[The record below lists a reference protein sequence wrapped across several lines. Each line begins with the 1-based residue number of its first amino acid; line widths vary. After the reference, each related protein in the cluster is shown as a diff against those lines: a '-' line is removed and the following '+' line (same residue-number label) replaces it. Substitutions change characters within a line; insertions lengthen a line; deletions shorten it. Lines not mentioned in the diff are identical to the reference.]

1 MKQYII
7 GSMLL
12 SSILLASCSLDETP
26 RSKFSEKEAFST
38 SKLVYVNSVANVYS
52 SIGNGLYGSDGGSVH
67 TFQEFSSDASMI
79 PGRQGDW
86 VDGGAW
92 QNIFLHNFESS
103 VSKYN
108 DVWNNLYRV
117 IGLANSSI
125 DRLNKYLGEHPEYA
139 EYVYELRALRA
150 VYYYYVMDLFG
161 QVPLVVSSEVSANE
175 VNQSNRSDV
184 FKFVTSELAECIPH
198 LSDSKSQNEGEYYGR
213 ITKAVAYMCMAKCAI
228 NAPVYTIDDTNPTSY
243 SAFVGTDKSGKATA
257 SEEQGKTVS
266 EMGKNIN
273 ITLDGETRN
282 AWETAVYCAD
292 QIASLGYRLQ
302 PSYADNFIVANQNSV
317 ENIWTRPND
326 CVNYKIDDYNIVR
339 TLHYNHGGAIGY
351 QGWNGACSSK
361 QQMLVYG
368 YGTANPDPRLKLN
381 FYTDKDYMEET
392 GKAVEDGAVKG
403 KDLEYMPLAVKVD
416 FTATD
421 DPHAMK
427 CAGARMK
434 KYEFD
439 KSTTQQYSFNNDL
452 VIWRYADALL
462 LKAEAE
468 YRMGNKA
475 EALTIV
481 NEVRGRV
488 AATPRTELTLNDIL
502 NERMLELAWEGV
514 RRQDQIRFCTFT
526 EPTADRFKGVTHNAS
541 AGDYNDDTQGYTM
554 VYPIPYAVLN
564 LNKKLHQ
571 NPGYTK

>member
-26 RSKFSEKEAFST
+26 RSKFSEEEAFST
-38 SKLVYVNSVANVYS
+38 PKLVYVNTVANVYS

-161 QVPLVVSSEVSANE
+161 QVPLVVSSQVSANE

-228 NAPVYTIDDTNPTSY
+228 NAPVYTIDDTTPTSY

-273 ITLDGETRN
+273 ITLDGKTRN
-282 AWETAVYCAD
+282 AWKTAVYCAD

-302 PSYADNFIVANQNSV
+302 PSYADNFIVTNQNSV

-326 CVNYKIDDYNIVR
+326 CVNYKIEDYNIVR

-351 QGWNGACSSK
+351 EGWNGACSSK
-361 QQMLVYG
+361 QQMLVYD
-368 YGTANPDPRLKLN
+368 YGTDNPDPRLKLN

-392 GKAVEDGAVKG
+392 GKAVEDGATG
-403 KDLEYMPLAVKVD
+403 KDLEYMPMAVKVD
-416 FTATD
+416 FSAAD

-439 KSTTQQYSFNNDL
+439 KSATQQYSFNNDL
-452 VIWRYADALL
+452 VIWRYADVLL

-481 NEVRGRV
+481 NEVRARV

-514 RRQDQIRFCTFT
+514 RRPDQIRFCTFT

-564 LNKKLHQ
+564 LNKKLNQ

>member
-26 RSKFSEKEAFST
+26 RSKFSEEEAFST
-38 SKLVYVNSVANVYS
+38 PKLVYVNTVANVYS

-67 TFQEFSSDASMI
+67 TFQEFSSDAGMI

-228 NAPVYTIDDTNPTSY
+228 NAPVYNIDDTNPTSY

-392 GKAVEDGAVKG
+392 GKAVEDGATG

-416 FTATD
+416 FTAAD

-427 CAGARMK
+427 CSGARMK

-452 VIWRYADALL
+452 VIWRYADVLL

>member
-326 CVNYKIDDYNIVR
+326 CVNYKIEDYNIVR

-392 GKAVEDGAVKG
+392 GKAVEDGATDKP
-403 KDLEYMPLAVKVD
+403 LEYMPLAVKVD
-416 FTATD
+416 FSAAD

-481 NEVRGRV
+481 NEVRARV

-502 NERMLELAWEGV
+502 DERMLELAWEGV
-514 RRQDQIRFCTFT
+514 RRPDQIRFCTFT

-564 LNKKLHQ
+564 LNKKLDQ

>member
-26 RSKFSEKEAFST
+26 RSKFSEEEAFST
-38 SKLVYVNSVANVYS
+38 PKLVYVNTVANVYS

-139 EYVYELRALRA
+139 DYVYELRALRA

-161 QVPLVVSSEVSANE
+161 QVPLVVSSQVSANE

-228 NAPVYTIDDTNPTSY
+228 NAPVYTIDDTTPTSY
-243 SAFVGTDKSGKATA
+243 SAFVGTDKSGNATA

-266 EMGKNIN
+266 EMGKKIN

-282 AWETAVYCAD
+282 AWETAAYCAD

-326 CVNYKIDDYNIVR
+326 CVNYKIEDYNIVR

-392 GKAVEDGAVKG
+392 GKAVEDGATDKP
-403 KDLEYMPLAVKVD
+403 LEYMPLAVKVD
-416 FTATD
+416 FSAAD

-481 NEVRGRV
+481 NEVRARV

-502 NERMLELAWEGV
+502 DERMLELAWEGV
-514 RRQDQIRFCTFT
+514 RRPDQIRFCTFT

-564 LNKKLHQ
+564 LNKKLDQ

>member
-12 SSILLASCSLDETP
+12 SSILLASCSLEETP
-26 RSKFSEKEAFST
+26 RSKFSEQEAFST
-38 SKLVYVNSVANVYS
+38 PKLTYVNTVANVYS

-86 VDGGAW
+86 LDGGAW

-139 EYVYELRALRA
+139 DYVYELRALRA
-150 VYYYYVMDLFG
+150 IYYYYVMDLFG
-161 QVPLVVSSEVSANE
+161 QVPLVVSSEVNANE
-175 VNQSNRSDV
+175 VAQSNRSDV

-198 LSDSKSQNEGEYYGR
+198 LSGQKSQNEGEYYGR

-228 NAPVYTIDDTNPTSY
+228 NAPVYTIDDTTPTCY

-257 SEEQGKTVS
+257 SEEQGKTIS

-282 AWETAVYCAD
+282 AWETAAYCAD

-326 CVNYKIDDYNIVR
+326 CVNYKIEDYNIVR

-392 GKAVEDGAVKG
+392 GKAVEDGATG

-416 FTATD
+416 FSADD

-462 LKAEAE
+462 LKAEAA

-481 NEVRGRV
+481 NEIRARV

-502 NERMLELAWEGV
+502 DERMLELAWEGV
-514 RRQDQIRFCTFT
+514 RRPDQIRFCTFT
-526 EPTADRFKGVTHNAS
+526 EPTVDRFNGVTHNAS
-541 AGDYNDDTQGYTM
+541 AGDYNDDTQGYTI

-564 LNKKLHQ
+564 LNKNLKQ

>member
-26 RSKFSEKEAFST
+26 RSKFSEEEAFST
-38 SKLVYVNSVANVYS
+38 PKLVYVNTVANVYS

-161 QVPLVVSSEVSANE
+161 QVPLVVSSQVSANE
-175 VNQSNRSDV
+175 VEQSNRSDV

-228 NAPVYTIDDTNPTSY
+228 NAPVYTIDDTTPTSY

-282 AWETAVYCAD
+282 AWETAAYCAD

-326 CVNYKIDDYNIVR
+326 CVNYKIEDYNIVR

-392 GKAVEDGAVKG
+392 GKAVEDGATDKP
-403 KDLEYMPLAVKVD
+403 LEYMPLAVKVD

-564 LNKKLHQ
+564 LNKKLNQ

>member
-12 SSILLASCSLDETP
+12 SSILLASCSLEETP
-26 RSKFSEKEAFST
+26 RSKFSEQEAFST
-38 SKLVYVNSVANVYS
+38 PKLVYVNTVANVYS

-125 DRLNKYLGEHPEYA
+125 DRLNKYLDEHPEYA

-161 QVPLVVSSEVSANE
+161 QVPLVVSSQVSANE
-175 VNQSNRSDV
+175 VAQSNRSDV

-228 NAPVYTIDDTNPTSY
+228 NAPVYTIDDTTPTSY

-273 ITLDGETRN
+273 ITLDGKTRN
-282 AWETAVYCAD
+282 AWETAAYCAD

-326 CVNYKIDDYNIVR
+326 CVNYKIEDCNIVR

-392 GKAVEDGAVKG
+392 GKAVEDGATDKP
-403 KDLEYMPLAVKVD
+403 LEYMPLAVKVD
-416 FTATD
+416 FTAAD

-427 CAGARMK
+427 CSGARMK

-502 NERMLELAWEGV
+502 DERMLELAWEGV

-564 LNKKLHQ
+564 LNKKLGQ

>member
-26 RSKFSEKEAFST
+26 RSKFSEEEAFST
-38 SKLVYVNSVANVYS
+38 PKLVYVNTVANVYS
-52 SIGNGLYGSDGGSVH
+52 SIGNGVYGSDGGSVH

-139 EYVYELRALRA
+139 DYVYELRALRA
-150 VYYYYVMDLFG
+150 VYYYYVMDFFG

-175 VNQSNRSDV
+175 VEQSNRSDV

-228 NAPVYTIDDTNPTSY
+228 NAPVYTIDDTTPTSY

-326 CVNYKIDDYNIVR
+326 CVNYKIEDYNIVR

-392 GKAVEDGAVKG
+392 GKAVEDGATDKP
-403 KDLEYMPLAVKVD
+403 LEYMPLAVKVD
-416 FTATD
+416 FTAAD

-427 CAGARMK
+427 CSGARMK

-468 YRMGNKA
+468 YRMDNKA

-502 NERMLELAWEGV
+502 DERMLELAWEGV

-564 LNKKLHQ
+564 LNKKLDQ

>member
-26 RSKFSEKEAFST
+26 RSKFSEEEAFST
-38 SKLVYVNSVANVYS
+38 PKLVYVNTVANVYS

-175 VNQSNRSDV
+175 VEQSNRSDV

-228 NAPVYTIDDTNPTSY
+228 NAPVYTIDDTAPTSY
-243 SAFVGTDKSGKATA
+243 CAFVGTDKSGKATA

-326 CVNYKIDDYNIVR
+326 CVNYKIEDYNIVR

-392 GKAVEDGAVKG
+392 GKAVEDGATDKP
-403 KDLEYMPLAVKVD
+403 LEYMPLAVKVD
-416 FTATD
+416 FTAAD

-427 CAGARMK
+427 CSGARMK

-502 NERMLELAWEGV
+502 DERMLELAWEGV

-564 LNKKLHQ
+564 LNKKLDQ

>member
-26 RSKFSEKEAFST
+26 RSKFSEEEAFST
-38 SKLVYVNSVANVYS
+38 PKLVYVNTVANVYS

-139 EYVYELRALRA
+139 DYVYELRALRA

-175 VNQSNRSDV
+175 VEQSNRSDV

-228 NAPVYTIDDTNPTSY
+228 NAPVYTIDDTTPTSY
-243 SAFVGTDKSGKATA
+243 SAFVGTDKSGKATV

-282 AWETAVYCAD
+282 AWETAAYCAD

-326 CVNYKIDDYNIVR
+326 CVNYKIEDYNIVR

-392 GKAVEDGAVKG
+392 GKAVEDGATDKP
-403 KDLEYMPLAVKVD
+403 LEYMPLAVKVD
-416 FTATD
+416 FSAAD

-481 NEVRGRV
+481 NEVRARV

-502 NERMLELAWEGV
+502 DERMLELAWEGV
-514 RRQDQIRFCTFT
+514 RRPDQIRFCTFT

-564 LNKKLHQ
+564 LNKKLNQ

>member
-12 SSILLASCSLDETP
+12 SSILLASCSLEETP
-26 RSKFSEKEAFST
+26 RSKFSEQEAFST
-38 SKLVYVNSVANVYS
+38 PKLVYVNTVANVYS

-86 VDGGAW
+86 LDGGAW

-103 VSKYN
+103 VSKYK

-139 EYVYELRALRA
+139 DYVYELRALRA
-150 VYYYYVMDLFG
+150 IYYYYVMDLFG
-161 QVPLVVSSEVSANE
+161 QVPLVVSSEVNANE
-175 VNQSNRSDV
+175 VAQSNRSDV

-198 LSDSKSQNEGEYYGR
+198 LSGQKSQNEGEYYGR

-228 NAPVYTIDDTNPTSY
+228 NAPVYTIDDTTPTCY

-257 SEEQGKTVS
+257 SEEQGKTIS
-266 EMGKNIN
+266 EMGKKIN

-282 AWETAVYCAD
+282 AWETAAYCAD

-326 CVNYKIDDYNIVR
+326 CVNYKIEDYNIVR

-392 GKAVEDGAVKG
+392 GKAVEDGATG

-416 FTATD
+416 FSADD

-462 LKAEAE
+462 LKAEAA

-481 NEVRGRV
+481 NEIRARV

-502 NERMLELAWEGV
+502 DERMLELAWEGV
-514 RRQDQIRFCTFT
+514 RRPDQIRFCTFT
-526 EPTADRFKGVTHNAS
+526 EPTVDRFNGVTHNAS
-541 AGDYNDDTQGYTM
+541 AGDYNDDTQGYTI

-564 LNKKLHQ
+564 LNKNLKQ

>member
-26 RSKFSEKEAFST
+26 RSKFSEEEAFST
-38 SKLVYVNSVANVYS
+38 PKLVYVNTVANVYS

-117 IGLANSSI
+117 IGLANFSI

-161 QVPLVVSSEVSANE
+161 QVPLVVSSQVSANE

-257 SEEQGKTVS
+257 SEEQGETVS
-266 EMGKNIN
+266 KMGKKIN
-273 ITLDGETRN
+273 ITLDGKTRN
-282 AWETAVYCAD
+282 AWETAAYCAD

-326 CVNYKIDDYNIVR
+326 CVNYKIEDYNIVR
-339 TLHYNHGGAIGY
+339 TLHYSHGNAIGY

-361 QQMLVYG
+361 QQMQVYG

-392 GKAVEDGAVKG
+392 GKAVEDGATG

-416 FTATD
+416 FSAAD

-564 LNKKLHQ
+564 LNKKLGQ

>member
-26 RSKFSEKEAFST
+26 RSKFSEEEAFST
-38 SKLVYVNSVANVYS
+38 PKLVYVNTVANVYS
-52 SIGNGLYGSDGGSVH
+52 SIDNGLYGSDGGSVH

-161 QVPLVVSSEVSANE
+161 QVPLVVSSAVSANDVE
-175 VNQSNRSDV
+175 QSNRSDV

-228 NAPVYTIDDTNPTSY
+228 NAPVYTIDDTTPTSY

-273 ITLDGETRN
+273 ITLDGKTRN

-326 CVNYKIDDYNIVR
+326 CVNYKIEDYNIVR

-351 QGWNGACSSK
+351 EGWNGACSSK
-361 QQMLVYG
+361 QQMLVYD

-392 GKAVEDGAVKG
+392 GKAVEDGATG
-403 KDLEYMPLAVKVD
+403 KDLEYMPMAVKVD
-416 FTATD
+416 FSAAD

-439 KSTTQQYSFNNDL
+439 KSATQQYSFNNDL

-502 NERMLELAWEGV
+502 DERMLELAWEGV

-564 LNKKLHQ
+564 LNKKLNQ

>member
-26 RSKFSEKEAFST
+26 RSKFSEEEAFST
-38 SKLVYVNSVANVYS
+38 PKLVYVNTVANVYS

-125 DRLNKYLGEHPEYA
+125 DRLNKYLDEHPEYA

-161 QVPLVVSSEVSANE
+161 QVPLVVSSQVSANE
-175 VNQSNRSDV
+175 VAQSNRSDV

-228 NAPVYTIDDTNPTSY
+228 NAPVYTIDDTTPTSY

-273 ITLDGETRN
+273 ITLDGKTRN
-282 AWETAVYCAD
+282 AWETAAYCAD

-326 CVNYKIDDYNIVR
+326 CVNYKIEDYNIVR

-392 GKAVEDGAVKG
+392 GKAVEDGATDKP
-403 KDLEYMPLAVKVD
+403 LEYMPLAVKVD
-416 FTATD
+416 FSAAD

-481 NEVRGRV
+481 NEVRARV

-502 NERMLELAWEGV
+502 DERMLELAWEGV
-514 RRQDQIRFCTFT
+514 RRPDQIRFCTFT
-526 EPTADRFKGVTHNAS
+526 EPTADRFNGVTHNAS

-564 LNKKLHQ
+564 LNKNLKQ

>member
-12 SSILLASCSLDETP
+12 SSILLASCSLEETP
-26 RSKFSEKEAFST
+26 RSKFSEEEAFST
-38 SKLVYVNSVANVYS
+38 PKLVYVNTVANVYS

-86 VDGGAW
+86 LDGGAW

-139 EYVYELRALRA
+139 DYVYELRALRA
-150 VYYYYVMDLFG
+150 IYYYYVMDLFG
-161 QVPLVVSSEVSANE
+161 QVPLVVSSEVNANE
-175 VNQSNRSDV
+175 VAQSNRSDV

-198 LSDSKSQNEGEYYGR
+198 LSGQKSQNEGEYYGR

-228 NAPVYTIDDTNPTSY
+228 NAPVYTIDDTTPTCY

-257 SEEQGKTVS
+257 SEEQGKTIS
-266 EMGKNIN
+266 EMGKKIN

-282 AWETAVYCAD
+282 AWETAAYCAD

-326 CVNYKIDDYNIVR
+326 CVNYKIEDYNIVR

-392 GKAVEDGAVKG
+392 GKAVEDGATG

-416 FTATD
+416 FSADD

-462 LKAEAE
+462 LKAEAA

-481 NEVRGRV
+481 NEIRARV

-502 NERMLELAWEGV
+502 DERMLELAWEGV
-514 RRQDQIRFCTFT
+514 RRPDQIRFCTFT
-526 EPTADRFKGVTHNAS
+526 EPTVDRFNGVTHNAS

-564 LNKKLHQ
+564 LNKNLKQ

>member
-257 SEEQGKTVS
+257 SEDQGKTVS

-326 CVNYKIDDYNIVR
+326 CVNYKIEDYNIVR

-392 GKAVEDGAVKG
+392 GKAVEDGATG

-416 FTATD
+416 FSAED

-481 NEVRGRV
+481 NEVRARV

-502 NERMLELAWEGV
+502 DERMLELAWEGV
-514 RRQDQIRFCTFT
+514 RRPDQIRFCTFT
-526 EPTADRFKGVTHNAS
+526 EPTADRFNGVTHNAS

>member
-26 RSKFSEKEAFST
+26 RSKFSEEEAFST
-38 SKLVYVNSVANVYS
+38 PKLVYVNTVANVYS

-139 EYVYELRALRA
+139 DYVYELRALRA

-175 VNQSNRSDV
+175 VEQSNRSDV

-228 NAPVYTIDDTNPTSY
+228 NAPVYTIDDTTPTSY
-243 SAFVGTDKSGKATA
+243 SAFVGIDKSGKATA
-257 SEEQGKTVS
+257 SEEQGNAIS
-266 EMGKNIN
+266 EMGKKIN

-282 AWETAVYCAD
+282 AWETAAYCAD

-326 CVNYKIDDYNIVR
+326 CVNYKIEDYNIVR

-392 GKAVEDGAVKG
+392 GKAVEDGATDKP
-403 KDLEYMPLAVKVD
+403 LEYMPLAVKVD
-416 FTATD
+416 FSAAD

-481 NEVRGRV
+481 NEVRARV

-502 NERMLELAWEGV
+502 DERMLELAWEGV

>member
-26 RSKFSEKEAFST
+26 RSKFSEEEAFST
-38 SKLVYVNSVANVYS
+38 PKLVYVNTVANVYS

-161 QVPLVVSSEVSANE
+161 QVPLVVSSQVSANE

-228 NAPVYTIDDTNPTSY
+228 NAPVYTIDDTTPTSY

-326 CVNYKIDDYNIVR
+326 CVNYKIEDYNIVR

-392 GKAVEDGAVKG
+392 GKAVEDGATDKP
-403 KDLEYMPLAVKVD
+403 LEYMPLAVKVD
-416 FTATD
+416 FAAAD

-502 NERMLELAWEGV
+502 DERMLELAWEGV

-564 LNKKLHQ
+564 LNKKLDQ

>member
-12 SSILLASCSLDETP
+12 SSILLASCSLEETP
-26 RSKFSEKEAFST
+26 RSKFSEQEAFST
-38 SKLVYVNSVANVYS
+38 PKLVYVNTVANVYS
-52 SIGNGLYGSDGGSVH
+52 SIGNGLYGSDDGSEH
-67 TFQEFSSDASMI
+67 TFQEFSSDASI
-79 PGRQGDW
+79 NPGRKGDW
-86 VDGGAW
+86 LEGGAW

-139 EYVYELRALRA
+139 DYVYELRALRA
-150 VYYYYVMDLFG
+150 IYYYYVMDLFG
-161 QVPLVVSSEVSANE
+161 QVPLVVSSEVNANE
-175 VNQSNRSDV
+175 VAQSNRSDV

-198 LSDSKSQNEGEYYGR
+198 LSGQKSQNEGEYYGR

-228 NAPVYTIDDTNPTSY
+228 NAPVYTIDDTTPTCY

-257 SEEQGKTVS
+257 SEEQGKTIS
-266 EMGKNIN
+266 EMGKKIN

-282 AWETAVYCAD
+282 AWETAAYCAD

-326 CVNYKIDDYNIVR
+326 CVNYKIEDYNIVR

-392 GKAVEDGAVKG
+392 GKAVEDGATG

-416 FTATD
+416 FSADD

-462 LKAEAE
+462 LKAEAA

-481 NEVRGRV
+481 NEIRARV

-502 NERMLELAWEGV
+502 DERMLELAWEGV
-514 RRQDQIRFCTFT
+514 RRPDQIRFCTFT
-526 EPTADRFKGVTHNAS
+526 EPTVDRFNGVTHNAS

-564 LNKKLHQ
+564 LNKKLKQ

>member
-26 RSKFSEKEAFST
+26 RSKFSEEEAFST
-38 SKLVYVNSVANVYS
+38 PKLVYVNTVANVYS

-125 DRLNKYLGEHPEYA
+125 DRLNKYLDEHPEYA

-161 QVPLVVSSEVSANE
+161 QVPLVVSSQVSANE
-175 VNQSNRSDV
+175 VAQSNRSDV

-228 NAPVYTIDDTNPTSY
+228 NAPVYTIDDTTPTSY

-273 ITLDGETRN
+273 ITLDGKTRN
-282 AWETAVYCAD
+282 AWETAAYCAD
-292 QIASLGYRLQ
+292 QIANLGYRLQ

-326 CVNYKIDDYNIVR
+326 CVNYKIEDYNIVR

-392 GKAVEDGAVKG
+392 GKAVEDGATDKP
-403 KDLEYMPLAVKVD
+403 LEYMPLAVKVD
-416 FTATD
+416 FTADD

-427 CAGARMK
+427 CSGARMK

-481 NEVRGRV
+481 NEVRDRV

-502 NERMLELAWEGV
+502 DERMLELAWEGV

-564 LNKKLHQ
+564 LNKKLGQ

>member
-26 RSKFSEKEAFST
+26 RSKFSEEEAFST
-38 SKLVYVNSVANVYS
+38 PKLVYVNTVANVYS

-139 EYVYELRALRA
+139 DYVYELRALRA

-175 VNQSNRSDV
+175 VEQSNRSDV

-266 EMGKNIN
+266 EMGRNIN
-273 ITLDGETRN
+273 IPLDGKTRN

-326 CVNYKIDDYNIVR
+326 CVNYKIEDYNIVR

-392 GKAVEDGAVKG
+392 GKAVEDGATDKP
-403 KDLEYMPLAVKVD
+403 LEYMPLAVKVD
-416 FTATD
+416 FTAAD

-427 CAGARMK
+427 CSGARMK

-564 LNKKLHQ
+564 LNKKLKQ

>member
-26 RSKFSEKEAFST
+26 RSKFSEEEAFST
-38 SKLVYVNSVANVYS
+38 PKLVYVNTVANVYS

-139 EYVYELRALRA
+139 DYVYELRALRA

-175 VNQSNRSDV
+175 VEQSNRSDV

-228 NAPVYTIDDTNPTSY
+228 NAPVYTIDDTTPTSY

-266 EMGKNIN
+266 EMGKKIN

-282 AWETAVYCAD
+282 AWETAAYCAD

-326 CVNYKIDDYNIVR
+326 CVNYKIEDYNIVR
-339 TLHYNHGGAIGY
+339 TLHYNHGDAIGY

-392 GKAVEDGAVKG
+392 GKAVEDGATDKP
-403 KDLEYMPLAVKVD
+403 LEYMPLAVKVD
-416 FTATD
+416 FSAAD

-468 YRMGNKA
+468 YRMDNKA

-481 NEVRGRV
+481 NEVRARV

-502 NERMLELAWEGV
+502 DERMLELAWEGV

-564 LNKKLHQ
+564 LNKKLDQ

>member
-26 RSKFSEKEAFST
+26 RSKFSEEEAFST
-38 SKLVYVNSVANVYS
+38 PKLVYVNTVANVYS
-52 SIGNGLYGSDGGSVH
+52 SIGNGLYGGDGGSVH

-161 QVPLVVSSEVSANE
+161 QVPLVVSSQVSANE

-228 NAPVYTIDDTNPTSY
+228 NAPVYTIDDTTPTSY

-266 EMGKNIN
+266 EMGKKIN

-282 AWETAVYCAD
+282 AWETAAYCAD

-326 CVNYKIDDYNIVR
+326 CVNYKIEDYNIVR

-392 GKAVEDGAVKG
+392 GKAVEDGATG

-416 FTATD
+416 FTAAD
-421 DPHAMK
+421 DKHAMK

-481 NEVRGRV
+481 NVVRARV

-502 NERMLELAWEGV
+502 DERMLELAWEGV
-514 RRQDQIRFCTFT
+514 RRPDQIRFCTFT
-526 EPTADRFKGVTHNAS
+526 EPTADRFNGVTHNAS

>member
-26 RSKFSEKEAFST
+26 RSKFSEEEAFST
-38 SKLVYVNSVANVYS
+38 PKLVYVNTVANVYS

-125 DRLNKYLGEHPEYA
+125 DRLNKYLDEHPEYA

-161 QVPLVVSSEVSANE
+161 QVPLVVSSQVSANE

-228 NAPVYTIDDTNPTSY
+228 NAPVYTIDDTTPTSY

-273 ITLDGETRN
+273 ITLDGKTRN
-282 AWETAVYCAD
+282 AWETAAYCAD

-326 CVNYKIDDYNIVR
+326 CVNYKIEDYNIVR

-392 GKAVEDGAVKG
+392 GKAVEDGATDKP
-403 KDLEYMPLAVKVD
+403 LEYMPLAVKVD
-416 FTATD
+416 FTAAD
-421 DPHAMK
+421 VPHAMK

-481 NEVRGRV
+481 NEVRDRV

-502 NERMLELAWEGV
+502 DERMLELAWEGV

-564 LNKKLHQ
+564 LNKKLGQ

>member
-26 RSKFSEKEAFST
+26 RSKFSEEEAFST
-38 SKLVYVNSVANVYS
+38 PKLVYVNTVANVYS

-161 QVPLVVSSEVSANE
+161 QVPLVVSSQVSANE
-175 VNQSNRSDV
+175 VEQSNRSDV

-228 NAPVYTIDDTNPTSY
+228 NAPVYTIDDTTPTSY

-282 AWETAVYCAD
+282 AWETAAYCAD

-326 CVNYKIDDYNIVR
+326 CVNYKIEDYNIVR

-392 GKAVEDGAVKG
+392 GKAVEDGATDKP
-403 KDLEYMPLAVKVD
+403 LEYMPLAVKVD

-421 DPHAMK
+421 NPHAMK

-475 EALTIV
+475 DALTIV
-481 NEVRGRV
+481 NEVRSRA

-564 LNKKLHQ
+564 LNKKLNQ

>member
-26 RSKFSEKEAFST
+26 RSKFSEEEAFST
-38 SKLVYVNSVANVYS
+38 PKLVYVNTVANVYS

-139 EYVYELRALRA
+139 DYVYELRALRA

-175 VNQSNRSDV
+175 VEQSNRSDV

-228 NAPVYTIDDTNPTSY
+228 NAPVYTIDDTTPTSY
-243 SAFVGTDKSGKATA
+243 SVFVGTDKSGKATA

-326 CVNYKIDDYNIVR
+326 CVNYKIEDYNIVR

-392 GKAVEDGAVKG
+392 GKAVEDGATDKP
-403 KDLEYMPLAVKVD
+403 LEYMPLAVKVD
-416 FTATD
+416 FSAAD

-427 CAGARMK
+427 CSGARMK

-502 NERMLELAWEGV
+502 DERMLELAWEGV
-514 RRQDQIRFCTFT
+514 RRPDQIRFCTFT

-564 LNKKLHQ
+564 LNKKLDQ

>member
-26 RSKFSEKEAFST
+26 RSKFSEEEAFST
-38 SKLVYVNSVANVYS
+38 PKLVYVNTVANVYS

-139 EYVYELRALRA
+139 DYVYELRALRA

-175 VNQSNRSDV
+175 VEQSNRSDV

-228 NAPVYTIDDTNPTSY
+228 NAPVYTIDDTTPTSY

-273 ITLDGETRN
+273 ITLDGKTRN
-282 AWETAVYCAD
+282 AWETAAYCAD

-326 CVNYKIDDYNIVR
+326 CVNYKIEDYNIVR

-392 GKAVEDGAVKG
+392 GKAVEDGATDKP
-403 KDLEYMPLAVKVD
+403 LEYMPLAVKVD
-416 FTATD
+416 FSAAD

-481 NEVRGRV
+481 NEVRARV

-502 NERMLELAWEGV
+502 DERMLELAWEGV
-514 RRQDQIRFCTFT
+514 RRPDQIRFCTFT

-564 LNKKLHQ
+564 LNKKLDQ

>member
-1 MKQYII
+1 
-7 GSMLL
+7 MLL

-26 RSKFSEKEAFST
+26 RSKFSEEEAFST
-38 SKLVYVNSVANVYS
+38 PKLVYVNTVANVYS

-139 EYVYELRALRA
+139 DYVYELRALRA

-175 VNQSNRSDV
+175 VEQSNRSDV

-228 NAPVYTIDDTNPTSY
+228 NAPVYTIDDTTPTSY

-266 EMGKNIN
+266 EMGKKNN
-273 ITLDGETRN
+273 ITLDGKTRN
-282 AWETAVYCAD
+282 AWETAAYCAD

-326 CVNYKIDDYNIVR
+326 CVNYKIEDYNIVR

-392 GKAVEDGAVKG
+392 GKAVEDGATG
-403 KDLEYMPLAVKVD
+403 KDLEYMPMAVKVD
-416 FTATD
+416 FSAAD

-439 KSTTQQYSFNNDL
+439 KSATQQYSFNNDL
-452 VIWRYADALL
+452 VIWRYADVLL

-481 NEVRGRV
+481 NEVRARV

-514 RRQDQIRFCTFT
+514 RRPDQIRFCTFT

-564 LNKKLHQ
+564 LNKKLDQ

>member
-26 RSKFSEKEAFST
+26 RSKFSEEEAFST
-38 SKLVYVNSVANVYS
+38 PKLVYVNTVANVYS

-139 EYVYELRALRA
+139 DYVYELRALRA

-175 VNQSNRSDV
+175 VEQSNRSDV

-228 NAPVYTIDDTNPTSY
+228 NAPVYTIDDTTPTSY

-257 SEEQGKTVS
+257 SEEQGKNVS

-282 AWETAVYCAD
+282 AWETAAYCAD

-326 CVNYKIDDYNIVR
+326 CVNYKIEDYNIVR

-392 GKAVEDGAVKG
+392 GKAVEDGATNKP
-403 KDLEYMPLAVKVD
+403 LEYMPLAVKVD

-427 CAGARMK
+427 CSGARMK

-502 NERMLELAWEGV
+502 DERMLELAWEGV

>member
-26 RSKFSEKEAFST
+26 RSKFSEEEAFST
-38 SKLVYVNSVANVYS
+38 PKLVYVNTVANVYS

-125 DRLNKYLGEHPEYA
+125 DRLNKYLDEHPEYA

-161 QVPLVVSSEVSANE
+161 QVPLVVSSQVSANE
-175 VNQSNRSDV
+175 VAQSNRSDV

-228 NAPVYTIDDTNPTSY
+228 NAPVYTIDDTTPTSY

-266 EMGKNIN
+266 EMGKNIT

-326 CVNYKIDDYNIVR
+326 CVNYKIEDYNIVR

-392 GKAVEDGAVKG
+392 GKAVEDGATDKP
-403 KDLEYMPLAVKVD
+403 LEYMPLAVKVD
-416 FTATD
+416 FSAAD

-481 NEVRGRV
+481 NEVRARV

-514 RRQDQIRFCTFT
+514 RRPDQIRFCTFT

-564 LNKKLHQ
+564 LNKKLDQ

>member
-26 RSKFSEKEAFST
+26 RSKFSEEEAFST
-38 SKLVYVNSVANVYS
+38 PKLVYVNTVANVYS

-125 DRLNKYLGEHPEYA
+125 DRLNKYLDEHPEYA

-161 QVPLVVSSEVSANE
+161 QVPLVVSSQVSANE

-228 NAPVYTIDDTNPTSY
+228 NAPVYTIDDTTPTSY

-273 ITLDGETRN
+273 ITLDGKTRN
-282 AWETAVYCAD
+282 AWETAAYCAD

-326 CVNYKIDDYNIVR
+326 CVNYKIEDYNIVR

-392 GKAVEDGAVKG
+392 GKAVEDGATDKP
-403 KDLEYMPLAVKVD
+403 LEYMPLAVKVD
-416 FTATD
+416 FTAAD

-427 CAGARMK
+427 CSGARMK

-502 NERMLELAWEGV
+502 DERMLELAWEGV

-526 EPTADRFKGVTHNAS
+526 EPTADRFKGVPHNAS

-564 LNKKLHQ
+564 LNKKLGQ

>member
-26 RSKFSEKEAFST
+26 RSKFSEEEAFST
-38 SKLVYVNSVANVYS
+38 PKLVYVNTVANVYS

-139 EYVYELRALRA
+139 GYVYELRALRA

-228 NAPVYTIDDTNPTSY
+228 NAPVYTIDDTTPTSY

-326 CVNYKIDDYNIVR
+326 CVNYKIEDYNIVR

-392 GKAVEDGAVKG
+392 GKAVEDGATDKP
-403 KDLEYMPLAVKVD
+403 LEYMPLAVKVD
-416 FTATD
+416 FSAAD

-481 NEVRGRV
+481 NEVRARV

-502 NERMLELAWEGV
+502 DERMLELAWEGV

-564 LNKKLHQ
+564 LNKKLDQ

>member
-26 RSKFSEKEAFST
+26 RSKFSEEEAFST
-38 SKLVYVNSVANVYS
+38 PKLVYVNTVANVYS

-161 QVPLVVSSEVSANE
+161 QVPLVVSSQVSANE
-175 VNQSNRSDV
+175 VAQSNRSDV

-228 NAPVYTIDDTNPTSY
+228 NAPVYTIDDTTPTSY

-273 ITLDGETRN
+273 ITLDGKTRN
-282 AWETAVYCAD
+282 AWETAAYCAD

-326 CVNYKIDDYNIVR
+326 CVNYKIEDYNIVR

-392 GKAVEDGAVKG
+392 GKAVEDGATDKP
-403 KDLEYMPLAVKVD
+403 LEYMPLAVKVD
-416 FTATD
+416 FTAAD

-427 CAGARMK
+427 CSGARMK

-502 NERMLELAWEGV
+502 DERMLELAWEGV

-564 LNKKLHQ
+564 LNKKLDQ

>member
-26 RSKFSEKEAFST
+26 RSKFSEEEAFST
-38 SKLVYVNSVANVYS
+38 PKLVYVNTVANVYS

-125 DRLNKYLGEHPEYA
+125 DRLNKYLDEHPEYA

-175 VNQSNRSDV
+175 VEQSNRSDV

-228 NAPVYTIDDTNPTSY
+228 NAPVYTIDDTTPTSY
-243 SAFVGTDKSGKATA
+243 SVFVGTDKSGKATA

-282 AWETAVYCAD
+282 AWETAAYCAD
-292 QIASLGYRLQ
+292 QITSLGYRLQ

-326 CVNYKIDDYNIVR
+326 CVNYKIEDYNIVR

-392 GKAVEDGAVKG
+392 GKAVEDGATDKP
-403 KDLEYMPLAVKVD
+403 LEYMPLAVKVD
-416 FTATD
+416 FTAAD

-427 CAGARMK
+427 CSGARMK

-502 NERMLELAWEGV
+502 DERMLELAWEGV

-564 LNKKLHQ
+564 LNKKLGQ

>member
-26 RSKFSEKEAFST
+26 RSKFSEEEAFST
-38 SKLVYVNSVANVYS
+38 PKLVYVNTVANVYS

-125 DRLNKYLGEHPEYA
+125 DRLNKYLDEHPEYA

-161 QVPLVVSSEVSANE
+161 QVPLVVSSQVSANE
-175 VNQSNRSDV
+175 VAQSNRSDV

-228 NAPVYTIDDTNPTSY
+228 NAPVYTIDDTTPTSY

-266 EMGKNIN
+266 EMGKKIN
-273 ITLDGETRN
+273 ITLDGKTRN
-282 AWETAVYCAD
+282 AWETAAYCAD

-326 CVNYKIDDYNIVR
+326 CVNYKIEDYNIVR

-392 GKAVEDGAVKG
+392 GKAVEDGATDKP
-403 KDLEYMPLAVKVD
+403 LEYMPLAVKVD
-416 FTATD
+416 FTAAD

-427 CAGARMK
+427 CSGARMK

-502 NERMLELAWEGV
+502 DERMLELAWEGV

-564 LNKKLHQ
+564 LNKKLDQ

>member
-26 RSKFSEKEAFST
+26 RSKFSEEEAFST
-38 SKLVYVNSVANVYS
+38 PKLVYVNTVANVYS

-125 DRLNKYLGEHPEYA
+125 DRLNKYLDEHPEYA

-161 QVPLVVSSEVSANE
+161 QVPLVVSSQVSANE

-184 FKFVTSELAECIPH
+184 FKFVTSELVECIPH

-228 NAPVYTIDDTNPTSY
+228 NAPVYTIDDTTPTSY

-273 ITLDGETRN
+273 ITLDGKTRN
-282 AWETAVYCAD
+282 AWETAAYCAD

-326 CVNYKIDDYNIVR
+326 CVNYKIEDYNIVR

-392 GKAVEDGAVKG
+392 GKAVEDGATDKP
-403 KDLEYMPLAVKVD
+403 LEYMPLAVKVD
-416 FTATD
+416 FTAAD

-427 CAGARMK
+427 CSGARMK

-475 EALTIV
+475 EALIIV

-502 NERMLELAWEGV
+502 DERMLELAWEGV

-564 LNKKLHQ
+564 LNKKLGQ

>member
-26 RSKFSEKEAFST
+26 RSKFSEEEAFST
-38 SKLVYVNSVANVYS
+38 PKLVYVNTVANVYS

-125 DRLNKYLGEHPEYA
+125 DRLNKYLSEHPEYA

-161 QVPLVVSSEVSANE
+161 QVPLVVSSAVSANDVE
-175 VNQSNRSDV
+175 QSNRSDV

-228 NAPVYTIDDTNPTSY
+228 NAPVYTIDDTTPTSY

-273 ITLDGETRN
+273 ITLDGKTRN

-326 CVNYKIDDYNIVR
+326 CVNYKIEDYNIVR

-351 QGWNGACSSK
+351 EGWNGACSSK
-361 QQMLVYG
+361 QQMLVYD
-368 YGTANPDPRLKLN
+368 YGTDNPDPRLKLN

-392 GKAVEDGAVKG
+392 GKAVEDGATG
-403 KDLEYMPLAVKVD
+403 KDLEYMPMAVKVD
-416 FTATD
+416 FSAAD

-481 NEVRGRV
+481 NEVRARV

-502 NERMLELAWEGV
+502 DERMLELAWEGV
-514 RRQDQIRFCTFT
+514 RRPDQIRFCTFT

-564 LNKKLHQ
+564 LNKKLNQ

>member
-12 SSILLASCSLDETP
+12 SSILLASCSLEETP
-26 RSKFSEKEAFST
+26 RSKFSEEEAFST
-38 SKLVYVNSVANVYS
+38 PKLVYVNTVANVYS

-86 VDGGAW
+86 LDGGAW

-139 EYVYELRALRA
+139 DYVYELRALRA
-150 VYYYYVMDLFG
+150 IYYYYVMDLFG
-161 QVPLVVSSEVSANE
+161 QVPLVVSSEVNANE
-175 VNQSNRSDV
+175 VAQSNRSDV

-198 LSDSKSQNEGEYYGR
+198 LSGQKSQNEGEYYGR

-228 NAPVYTIDDTNPTSY
+228 NAPVYTIDDTTPTCY

-257 SEEQGKTVS
+257 SEEQGKTIS
-266 EMGKNIN
+266 EMGKKIN

-282 AWETAVYCAD
+282 AWETAAYCAD

-326 CVNYKIDDYNIVR
+326 CVNYKIEDYNIVR

-361 QQMLVYG
+361 QQILVYG

-392 GKAVEDGAVKG
+392 GKAVEDGATG

-416 FTATD
+416 FSADD

-462 LKAEAE
+462 LKAEAA

-481 NEVRGRV
+481 NEIRARV

-502 NERMLELAWEGV
+502 DERMLELAWEGV
-514 RRQDQIRFCTFT
+514 RRPDQIRFCTFT
-526 EPTADRFKGVTHNAS
+526 EPTVDRFNGVTHNAS
-541 AGDYNDDTQGYTM
+541 AGDYNDDTQGYTI

-564 LNKKLHQ
+564 LNKNLKQ

>member
-26 RSKFSEKEAFST
+26 RSKFSEEEAFST
-38 SKLVYVNSVANVYS
+38 PKLVYVNTVANVYS

-125 DRLNKYLGEHPEYA
+125 DRLNKYLDEHPEYA

-161 QVPLVVSSEVSANE
+161 QVPLVVSSQVSANE
-175 VNQSNRSDV
+175 VAQSNRSDV

-228 NAPVYTIDDTNPTSY
+228 NAPVYTIDDTTPTSY

-273 ITLDGETRN
+273 ITLDGKTRN
-282 AWETAVYCAD
+282 VWETAAYCAD

-326 CVNYKIDDYNIVR
+326 CVNYKIEDYNIVR

-392 GKAVEDGAVKG
+392 GKAVEDGATDKP
-403 KDLEYMPLAVKVD
+403 LEYMPLAVKVD
-416 FTATD
+416 FTAAD

-427 CAGARMK
+427 CSGARMK

-502 NERMLELAWEGV
+502 DERMLELAWEGV

-554 VYPIPYAVLN
+554 VFPIPYAVLN
-564 LNKKLHQ
+564 LNKKLGQ